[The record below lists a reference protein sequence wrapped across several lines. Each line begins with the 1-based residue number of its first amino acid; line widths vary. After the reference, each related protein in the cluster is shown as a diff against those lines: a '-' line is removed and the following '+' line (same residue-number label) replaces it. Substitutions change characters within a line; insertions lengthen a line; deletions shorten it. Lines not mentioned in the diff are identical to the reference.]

1 MALEGHAEDG
11 VDTNNLY
18 WLKGDVT
25 IKVVKQRLGQ
35 ALSQRENRHIV
46 DTRKVSSAVLIPIYY
61 KEGQYH
67 ILFTQR
73 TEKVKDHKGQISFP
87 GGAYEEEDET
97 LLNTALRE
105 AAEEIGL
112 MASDVEVLGEL
123 DDVLTIST
131 PYIISPFV
139 AAIPWPYQ
147 FKLDEFETEEIIE
160 IPISS
165 LLDKDCVHQR
175 TEMIGAEEITTYF
188 YHYQGRVIWGATARI
203 LNQLL
208 DIIVGIMEN
217 K

>member
-1 MALEGHAEDG
+1 M
-11 VDTNNLY
+11 
-18 WLKGDVT
+18 
-25 IKVVKQRLGQ
+25 KQRLGQ
-35 ALSQRENRHIV
+35 ALSQREKRHIV
-46 DTRKVSSAVLIPIYY
+46 DTRRVSSAVLIPIYY
-61 KEGQYH
+61 KERQYH

-165 LLDKDCVHQR
+165 LLNKDCVRQR
-175 TEMIGAEEITTYF
+175 TE
-188 YHYQGRVIWGATARI
+188 RW
-203 LNQLL
+203 
-208 DIIVGIMEN
+208 
-217 K
+217 